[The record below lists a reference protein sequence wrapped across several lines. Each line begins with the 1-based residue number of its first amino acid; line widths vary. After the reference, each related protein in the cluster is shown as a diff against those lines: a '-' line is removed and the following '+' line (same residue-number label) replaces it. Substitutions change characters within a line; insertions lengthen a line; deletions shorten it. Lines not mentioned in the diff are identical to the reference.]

1 MKAEKRTETRFYNW
15 CKDNGIFVRK
25 LKAVGVRGFPDRTIL
40 LPGPVIVFIEF
51 KAPGKT
57 PSPWQVR
64 EMERLVALGARVLV
78 TDSFEEAKQ
87 FVLSSGSIHT
97 LVEKL
102 IR

>member
-25 LKAVGVRGFPDRTIL
+25 LKAVGVRGFPDRTII
-40 LPGPVIVFIEF
+40 LPGPVMVFIEF
-51 KAPGKT
+51 KAPGKK

-64 EMERLVALGARVLV
+64 EMERLVALGARVLT
-78 TDSFEEAKQ
+78 TDKFEEAKQ
-87 FVLSSGSIHT
+87 FVLDSGSFHK
-97 LVEKL
+97 VMEKL